1 MSEEQNPYSSPES
14 AANPVEPENI
24 CLSGTMLSSLKGVSP
39 WVRFIGVLGFIG
51 AGAMGL
57 LGIIVLVSGGAIAAL
72 ADTEFLGVLS
82 AFGGFIYIGIGALY
96 FFPSLF
102 TYRFGVGLKNYC
114 LTYNNAELER
124 AFKNNYSLWKF
135 NGILTIVCISLV
147 VSIIPI
153 GIIIGV
159 AGMLSL

>member
-1 MSEEQNPYSSPES
+1 MLEEQNPFGSPES
-14 AANPVEPENI
+14 PANPVEPESI
-24 CLSGTMLSSLKGVSP
+24 RLSGMMLSHLKGASP
-39 WVRFIGVLGFIG
+39 WIRFMGILGFIG
-51 AGAMGL
+51 GGAMGL
-57 LGIIVLVSGGAIAAL
+57 LGIIILVSGGAL
-72 ADTEFLGVLS
+72 ATVANTEFFGVLS

-102 TYRFGVGLKNYC
+102 AYRFGVCLKHYC
-114 LTYNNAELER
+114 LTYNNSELEK
-124 AFKNNYSLWKF
+124 AFKNNYALWKF
-135 NGILTIVCISLV
+135 LGVLTIVCIGLV